1 MAPLCGVVFIP
12 VESCDLTVEVVVD
25 LLVFDRGI
33 VVWFERLGEDV
44 VVVRRT
50 IVVEGAMA

>member
-1 MAPLCGVVFIP
+1 VVFIP